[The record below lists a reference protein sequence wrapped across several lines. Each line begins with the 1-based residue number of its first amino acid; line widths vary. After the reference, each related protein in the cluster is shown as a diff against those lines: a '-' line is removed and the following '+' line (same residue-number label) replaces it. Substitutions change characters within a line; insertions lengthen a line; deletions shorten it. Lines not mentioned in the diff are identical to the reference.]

1 MAFNVGINVLE
12 TDGKATPALA
22 GAPVSVGA
30 YLIRSARGVPGKVYK
45 VTGMGQVRERFG
57 FPIDDAY
64 GYYALKGFFENGGV
78 TAYVSRIVQDT
89 GSGMATA
96 ASKVFDNVTVTAA
109 YLNEVDPG
117 NWGKRVAIQIV
128 EHGAYDPVPN
138 TFDILVKR
146 DVDDKNPVEIWD
158 RLTNAANPTTPAR
171 KAIDAINDP
180 NAGSKYIKIAVS
192 GTTNPSATTTDDLE
206 SFPSTSP
213 EPAFVPLDASNTNRE
228 DILGQNPGLLV
239 AAVSAAW
246 ARFDP
251 YDVQLLACPETN
263 DPDVVNAA
271 LTYCANRGD
280 CMYLGHTSINHDLT
294 GAEGYTNNN
303 AFRQN
308 KVYGAIYFPW
318 IWVSKEGGGRI
329 WVPPDGHV
337 IGVYARTEAE
347 RGIWKAPAGVQAG
360 VRGVLDINQRLGDVD
375 HTDLVKNGSINAI
388 RYVTG
393 AGFIVDSSRT
403 LSTNPLWYYVNVR
416 LLFNY
421 VKSTL
426 RAGLRWVVHEPNTQ
440 ELWNKVAINSV
451 RPFLMGLW
459 RKGAFGPGKAD
470 DVFTIK
476 CDAENNPPANIQLGI
491 FTLEVY
497 FYPSRPAETVVI
509 VVGQQEGKSSA
520 SEA

>member
-1 MAFNVGINVLE
+1 MAFNIGINVLE

-30 YLIRSARGVPGKVYK
+30 YLIRSARGLPNTVYK
-45 VTGMGQVRERFG
+45 ITGMGQVRERFG
-57 FPIDDAY
+57 FPIDGAY
-64 GYYALKGFFENGGV
+64 GYYALKGFFDNGGV
-78 TAYVSRIVQDT
+78 TAYVVRIAKD
-89 GSGMATA
+89 SGGGQATA
-96 ASKVFDNVTVTAA
+96 ASHVFDNVTVTAG
-109 YLNEVDPG
+109 YLGKADPG
-117 NWGKRVAIQIV
+117 HWGMRVAIQIV
-128 EHGAYDPVPN
+128 EHGPYDPVPN

-146 DVDDKNPVEIWD
+146 DQDDKTPIETWD
-158 RLTNAANPTTPAR
+158 RLSNAPNPAAPAR
-171 KAIDAINDP
+171 KALDTINDP
-180 NAGSKYIKIAVS
+180 NAGSKYIMIAVS
-192 GTTNPSATTTDDLE
+192 GGSSTNPGATEDGGKPVYVALGEGHENGNFDDTLSGTALTD
-206 SFPSTSP
+206 
-213 EPAFVPLDASNTNRE
+213 AFKNGWNL
-228 DILGQNPGLLV
+228 
-239 AAVSAAW
+239 
-246 ARFDP
+246 FDP
-251 YDVQLLACPETN
+251 HDVQLLACPESN
-263 DPDVVNAA
+263 DPDVARAA
-271 LTYCANRGD
+271 LDYCAGRGD
-280 CMYLGHTSINHDLT
+280 CMYLGHTSENDGLD
-294 GAEGYTNNN
+294 GASAYTNGNG
-303 AFRQN
+303 FREN

-329 WVPPDGHV
+329 WVPPVGHV
-337 IGVYARTEAE
+337 MGVYARTEAE

-360 VRGVLDINQRLGDVD
+360 VRGVLDIKTRLGDVD
-375 HTDLVKNGSINAI
+375 HTDLVKNGSVNAI
-388 RYVTG
+388 RYVAG

-426 RAGLRWVVHEPNTQ
+426 RSGLRWVVQEPNTE
-440 ELWNKVAINSV
+440 ELWKKVSINTV

-459 RKGAFGPGKAD
+459 RKGAFGPGKPD